1 MNHYRSHNCSEL
13 RASNVGEIVKISG
26 WVHRKRDHGGLLF
39 IDVRDHFGI
48 TQCVTDMESEVF
60 KLVEPLKVE
69 SVIKVNGEL
78 VKRSDDTI
86 NSKIP
91 TGEIEIKINDLEIL
105 STAETLPLQVNSDDD
120 AGEEGQA
127 DLHERGRNKAD
138 DQRLIAAALGTRGR
152 VRCAKVSA
160 LGRDREAASLFL
172 FGGG

>member
-120 AGEEGQA
+120 A
-127 DLHERGRNKAD
+127 
-138 DQRLIAAALGTRGR
+138 
-152 VRCAKVSA
+152 
-160 LGRDREAASLFL
+160 
-172 FGGG
+172 

>member
-69 SVIKVNGEL
+69 SVIKVSGEL
-78 VKRSDDTI
+78 VKRSDDT
-86 NSKIP
+86 
-91 TGEIEIKINDLEIL
+91 
-105 STAETLPLQVNSDDD
+105 STQKYQLVKL
-120 AGEEGQA
+120 
-127 DLHERGRNKAD
+127 
-138 DQRLIAAALGTRGR
+138 RLKSMI
-152 VRCAKVSA
+152 
-160 LGRDREAASLFL
+160 
-172 FGGG
+172 